1 MVSNYTHHLF
11 PKQSEFVKYRGKTGQ
26 IDIKDTIVG
35 ILAKN
40 PGLTA
45 EDIAAFIFDKRLY
58 KSFYKSVPYSLKALV
73 NDSILVK
80 EDESGFYYLSNDAM
94 SHDIQK
100 TQQMMDRLLAKGL
113 KPEQVTFLSSSIIM
127 AGEQARAEHEG
138 RNYHS
143 NETVAAS
150 PAIVPPTP
158 EKQEVVDFDGVKM
171 VEVEPGVHEP
181 ITISTVDAINDDTK
195 SVIELHA
202 IEPEDIDF
210 QNYLTSQNVILEIVG
225 PEVHGYNIKLYGKR
239 SSLINTLSMFWEN
252 LDLID
257 QIEPFEG
264 DVIKLENPFE
274 KLSEADL
281 ASIKEDTITQMRLDA
296 EAEEHERLRLIA
308 EKEEQD
314 RLAAI
319 AAEEAR
325 IKAEEEAK
333 VQAYK
338 NKLSSIRSA
347 TDLLGLDVE
356 VNLPDLAGQ
365 VVGTILEI
373 KPDGVLFLIVFSK
386 DSKYPE
392 GSIQNIFYKDNLSY
406 KIMA

>member
-26 IDIKDTIVG
+26 IDIKDTIVS

-73 NDSILVK
+73 KDSILVK

-143 NETVAAS
+143 NETVASS
-150 PAIVPPTP
+150 PARVP
-158 EKQEVVDFDGVKM
+158 
-171 VEVEPGVHEP
+171 VEPVVVEEKIEEP
-181 ITISTVDAINDDTK
+181 ETTVTVGPILENKLDDDTK

-202 IEPEDIDF
+202 IEPEDIEF